1 VWFSDPVQRLRSIL
15 SASGK
20 AGWMFYLFIRTSIRV
35 VLFRYFRVRVIGR
48 EHLETSGPLIIAP
61 SHRSNLDAPLTGGVL
76 DFRPHSLSKESLFE
90 NPILAWII
98 TALGSFPV
106 KRGTADREAMRAA
119 EKMLSDGESLLV
131 FPEGTRQSGAEI
143 GEIYDGTAYLAAR
156 GGAAVIP
163 LGISG
168 TEGALPPGAKFPRRS
183 TVTVVIG
190 PPISPPSSEGR
201 VRRKDL
207 GAFTDQLSAGLQA
220 ALDEANRDAA
230 SR

>member
-1 VWFSDPVQRLRSIL
+1 MRWLRSIF
-15 SASGK
+15 SASGR
-20 AGWMFYLFIRTSIRV
+20 AGWLFYLFIRTSIRIF
-35 VLFRYFRVRVIGR
+35 LFRYFRVRVVGR
-48 EHLETSGPLIIAP
+48 EHLKTAGPLIIAP

-76 DFRPHSLSKESLFE
+76 DVRPHSLSKESLFK

-106 KRGTADREAMRAA
+106 KRGTADRESMRLA
-119 EKMLSDGESLLV
+119 EKMLANGETLLV
-131 FPEGTRQSGAEI
+131 FPEGTRQSGPQIADI
-143 GEIYDGTAYLAAR
+143 FDGTAYLAAR
-156 GGAAVIP
+156 GGASVIP

-168 TEGALPPGAKFPRRS
+168 TEDALPPGTKFPRRS

-190 PPISPPSSEGR
+190 SPIPPPANEGR
-201 VRRKDL
+201 VRRRDL
-207 GAFTDQLSAGLQA
+207 GSFTEQLSAGLQA